1 MTMKVLSFEL
11 MWYSSSVYQI
21 RPNRDSPVPQF
32 CWLKSSTNFAGR
44 LFELVFGVVFALV
57 LATTLAF
64 RLSLWLTM
72 FALFVLL
79 ALVALMLAKAIII
92 TTRPIP
98 ITPSAS
104 SPPRI
109 HQIAFDFFCGAA
121 TGIGVHCC
129 CGGGGD
135 GGVGAWLASVSGR

>member
-1 MTMKVLSFEL
+1 M
-11 MWYSSSVYQI
+11 
-21 RPNRDSPVPQF
+21 
-32 CWLKSSTNFAGR
+32 KSSTNCAGR

-64 RLSLWLTM
+64 RLSLWLTR

-79 ALVALMLAKAIII
+79 ALVELMLANAIII

-121 TGIGVHCC
+121 VGIGVHSC
-129 CGGGGD
+129 CGGCANEGD
-135 GGVGAWLASVSGR
+135 GGAGAWLASVSGR